1 MTPQKIILNICF
13 LLISVFGFSQH
24 KEYYFFDSNWKPVTS
39 NDYYSYY
46 RVIEYGSDGIPYT
59 PVKDYYRDGN
69 LQSEV
74 HLDKYNSYG
83 IKYSGNA
90 IDMGMYNG
98 KIVQYRKNG
107 SYTISY
113 YKNGKYSHTS
123 NRFYPNNNDN
133 SKISAGEVLAGAA
146 IIGGLIYALSGDDD
160 DDSSSI
166 SNSTPQYNMSKNNV
180 SIISWGTYGSLAYPH
195 ASATIRNKNNYDVI
209 VSIKVKQGSWK
220 NSSLH
225 SEMSDMSGY
234 DYSENYNEEFKIK
247 ANSVRKVALR
257 GDGSGRPT
265 DIGFRYVN

>member
-1 MTPQKIILNICF
+1 
-13 LLISVFGFSQH
+13 
-24 KEYYFFDSNWKPVTS
+24 
-39 NDYYSYY
+39 
-46 RVIEYGSDGIPYT
+46 
-59 PVKDYYRDGN
+59 
-69 LQSEV
+69 
-74 HLDKYNSYG
+74 
-83 IKYSGNA
+83 
-90 IDMGMYNG
+90 MGMYNG
-98 KIVQYRKNG
+98 KVVNYKKNG

-113 YKNGKYSHTS
+113 YKNGKYSYTS
-123 NRFYPNNNDN
+123 NRFYPNYNNSSNCTDCDDDN

-146 IIGGLIYALSGDDD
+146 IIGGLIYALSGGD
-160 DDSSSI
+160 DDSSSSS
-166 SNSTPQYNMSKNNV
+166 SNSTPQYNMSENNV

-209 VSIKVKQGSWK
+209 VSIKIKQGSWK